1 MKGFSTSQSLPY
13 PQDYNTRGKNPI
25 LTGLLDQ
32 MKHDQ
37 ELSKKYPSQTALLN
51 DIISLLETERIHWP
65 SAFNLISSEQWIQ
78 KMRADSIFYF
88 HHARSSSEMRDFES
102 ILLDLAAQCLKR
114 EIQLVPLIEEDEIP
128 LTFDSSKTSKTW
140 FSRLKKLF
148 VTVKPTLYFL
158 SCQNLRQ
165 ENFFVSI
172 QLK

>member
-1 MKGFSTSQSLPY
+1 MKSFSRSQSLPY

-25 LTGLLDQ
+25 LIGLLDQ

-51 DIISLLETERIHWP
+51 GIISSLESERIHWP
-65 SAFNLISSEQWIQ
+65 KGFNLMSSEQWIR
-78 KMRADSIFYF
+78 KIKSDPIFYF
-88 HHARSSSEMRDFES
+88 HHARNSSEMKNFES

-114 EIQLVPLIEEDEIP
+114 EIQLVPLIEEDEI

-140 FSRLKKLF
+140 FSRLKKIF

-165 ENFFVSI
+165 DNFFVSI
-172 QLK
+172 RLK